1 MTNKKTTKRALMM
14 SVVSLFLCFTMLL
27 GTTYAWFTDSV
38 TSSGNK
44 IMAGTL
50 DIKLF
55 MHTENGAVEITNESD
70 PIFGAAGLA
79 QDDAAATLWEPG
91 KTQVVYLSLVNAGTL
106 DLKYKVNLVVKED
119 KTNPANLEAGA
130 AKLYEVMEYA
140 ITPDAQYGDV
150 TAWDEAAGVS
160 VDYGTNMTQAATVEL
175 KRGETHYFALS
186 VHMLE
191 EAGNEYQGL
200 SLNFDVA
207 VFASQLASEEDS
219 FGPDYDDLATY
230 EDGAYI
236 LPKTEDATA
245 DVAADNSFSYENEN
259 KTFKV
264 SGTVEDPADDVSV
277 TVVPTSNTNA
287 MNTVAAMANST
298 ALSYDI
304 TVEGQKDGSDVY
316 VEFFLGKNLANVKL
330 YHEGAPITCDY
341 DSMTGMVSFTTT
353 SFSVYTATYSI
364 VDILPLANVEPMAK
378 KDYPTEILDLTD
390 FLLGGSIDLNK
401 TFAEGTTLDVGFSF
415 KALEDEIA
423 NIEESPYRYWIADFV
438 VKFDKDVA
446 PGSCGIAGN
455 YGYPGLEDL
464 WIGFQAIDL
473 PDVDD
478 GVNGIPAGTE
488 IRLLG
493 SAGYTVNYEE
503 ICKVVKEFKCGAFA
517 LDDSVVK
524 EGTTI
529 TVELRLYETKDA
541 ADTETNTTNEETG
554 NYETIGVYKYTF
566 GE

>member
-50 DIKLF
+50 DLQLF

-264 SGTVEDPADDVSV
+264 SGTVEDPADDVTV

-287 MNTVAAMANST
+287 MNTVAAQTNSS

-304 TVEGQKDGSDVY
+304 TVGGQKDGSDVY

-330 YHEGAPITCDY
+330 YHEDVLITCDY

-364 VDILPLANVEPMAK
+364 VDILPLANVEPLAADK
-378 KDYPTEILDLTD
+378 YPDDIPNYLDNNTP
-390 FLLGGSIDLNK
+390 FGK
-401 TFAEGTTLDVGFSF
+401 TLDVGFSF
-415 KALEDEIA
+415 SALEEEIA
-423 NIEESPYRYWIADFV
+423 NIEKSPYKYWIADFV
-438 VKFDKDVA
+438 VSFDKPVA
-446 PGSCGIAGN
+446 SGSCGIAGQ
-455 YGYPGLEDL
+455 YDSFGEFWL
-464 WIGFQAIDL
+464 GFPAV
-473 PDVDD
+473 DVDADLVESGEDD
-478 GVNGIPAGTE
+478 GFDGIPANYE
-488 IRLLG
+488 IRLLRDAT
-493 SAGYTVNYEE
+493 AGAISVNYEG
-503 ICKVVKEFKCGAFA
+503 ICTQVKTFNCGAFA
-517 LDDSVVK
+517 LDDSV

-541 ADTETNTTNEETG
+541 ADTDTNTKNEETG
-554 NYETIGVYKYTF
+554 HYEVVGRYKYTF